1 MSRES
6 ALVKNTIIIAIGK
19 ICTQFVSFFL
29 LPFYT
34 NVLSTEEFGAVDLLN
49 TLVGLLLPI
58 VTFQVEQAVFRDL
71 IEIRHQEKEKR
82 AVVSSAFFSVCLQ
95 CLVFFISPFGGS
107 SDSESFFAFSGSE
120 CNCIHFFFL
129 VPTDCKG
136 AWE

>member
-71 IEIRHQEKEKR
+71 IEIRHQEKESGQWFQ
-82 AVVSSAFFSVCLQ
+82 AISFLYACNALFFSL
-95 CLVFFISPFGGS
+95 
-107 SDSESFFAFSGSE
+107 
-120 CNCIHFFFL
+120 
-129 VPTDCKG
+129 
-136 AWE
+136 